1 VILIVGSN
9 GNLSSALQQ
18 MYQDTEIRII
28 GSEIAQRWTD
38 EDSLNKVE
46 NDLEDLKIF
55 PDLIINAA
63 GEINPKA
70 RPSKLLAVNYFLP
83 RNLQDYSQRKGIKL
97 VTFGSILENLED
109 VANSNP
115 YLTSKRKYFD
125 YFEKEISHNTNSLHL
140 QIHTWYGLKMPSNSM
155 FLGQMYQALK
165 DKKVFHMSDGTQLRE
180 YHNVFDDLK
189 AVQQLLKQE
198 TDGVV
203 QINHGEVFSLREIA
217 KSIFDSFNSTNLLC
231 IGTVSAPEHEVFVKH
246 FQPNAL
252 LESIQFRPTIEGLI
266 TDFKRLLGD
275 QL

>member
-1 VILIVGSN
+1 
-9 GNLSSALQQ
+9 

-46 NDLEDLKIF
+46 NDLEYLKIF

-165 DKKVFHMSDGTQLRE
+165 DKKVFHMSDGNQLRE

-189 AVQQLLKQE
+189 AVQHLLKQE

-266 TDFKRLLGD
+266 TDFKRLLRD